1 MINFFK
7 ICIKL
12 QDITHYGSE
21 RVILFMKRV
30 IFIVVTVIVAILVYV
45 NVNADEIVIP
55 EAAIRVR
62 VIAHSNTIYDQS
74 MKMKVKAYIEKSIS
88 PMLVDVETVEEAR
101 EIIQNELENL
111 NAGIE
116 DLFLE
121 NGYDQE
127 FLIHFGDNYF
137 PEKDYKGVHYEAGAY
152 ESLVVTI
159 GEGQGDNWWCV
170 LFPPLCLLEAEETDT
185 NDVQYRFFVQEM
197 IDRIFE

>member
-1 MINFFK
+1 M
-7 ICIKL
+7 
-12 QDITHYGSE
+12 
-21 RVILFMKRV
+21 
-30 IFIVVTVIVAILVYV
+30 VTVIVAILVYV